1 MPVSP
6 PGYQLV
12 TAHDDGHSWYIVLG
26 FGFTMRARSLAS
38 QDALSTTETLRLV
51 VDDGSIERAVRLSV
65 FGMAKSACASTVEL
79 GLKNLPGVMSAKV
92 SLLTETADVRFD
104 ESSRHRLFPAAEH
117 ERADQPLERLLAR
130 LAVGDRERR
139 ECSRLELG
147 WRRPRRLGEPPHIG
161 VHLERSR

>member
-1 MPVSP
+1 LPVSP

-51 VDDGSIERAVRLSV
+51 VEDGSIERAVRLSV

-104 ESSRHRLFPAAEH
+104 ERRIG
-117 ERADQPLERLLAR
+117 LERLLG
-130 LAVGDRERR
+130 AVEENGLRRHAAGRAGDNFGPKPCEA
-139 ECSRLELG
+139 SRDGHDVL
-147 WRRPRRLGEPPHIG
+147 
-161 VHLERSR
+161 SM